1 MKRST
6 AELLSLLKQAG
17 DINEYLSKNSE
28 SFSAEK
34 PCEYIDKIIKEK
46 GLVKSEIIKKS
57 GIERHYAYQIFSGR
71 KTPSRD
77 KLIMLCLGMGLDAEE
92 SQSLLIKCAS
102 PVLYAKN
109 KRDNIVMFS
118 LQNKLSLIEMNELLF
133 ELELEIFE

>member
-6 AELLSLLKQAG
+6 TELLSLLKSAR
-17 DINEYLSKNSE
+17 DINEYLEKNSE

-34 PCEYIDKIIKEK
+34 PCEYLEKIIAEK

-92 SQSLLIKCAS
+92 SQNLLIKCAS

-109 KRDNIVMFS
+109 KRDNIVIFS

-133 ELELEIFE
+133 ELGLEIFE

>member
-6 AELLSLLKQAG
+6 TELLSLLKSAG
-17 DINEYLSKNSE
+17 DINEYLEKNSE

-34 PCEYIDKIIKEK
+34 PCEYLEKIIAEK

-77 KLIMLCLGMGLDAEE
+77 KLIMLCLGMGLDAGR
-92 SQSLLIKCAS
+92 I
-102 PVLYAKN
+102 AKSFD
-109 KRDNIVMFS
+109 KVRFACSVCKKQARQHSYIFS
-118 LQNKLSLIEMNELLF
+118 SKQTVSHRNERAAV
-133 ELELEIFE
+133 